1 MGKANLEAS
10 KGHESENRPYLP
22 SLVPPDSPVKHL
34 LAKGTARLPVTIQKP
49 LIVIPLLCH

>member
-34 LAKGTARLPVTIQKP
+34 LAEGTALLPVTIQKP
-49 LIVIPLLCH
+49 LIVIPLL